1 VHYQKLS
8 DFYIE
13 KSIERQRVT
22 YDHVK
27 TKTDSVRAAME
38 AAERQLAQLRDQ
50 SHGIILNRERLPRM
64 QLERKVE
71 MLYLLYGESVKSLE
85 TADFLLKNSTPYFQ
99 VIDRPVG
106 PIQPHGRSRLRAL
119 IRGGLIGGILS
130 LLFVIGRYWFRVE
143 MAKGQTNP

>member
-1 VHYQKLS
+1 
-8 DFYIE
+8 
-13 KSIERQRVT
+13 
-22 YDHVK
+22 
-27 TKTDSVRAAME
+27 
-38 AAERQLAQLRDQ
+38 
-50 SHGIILNRERLPRM
+50 M

-71 MLYLLYGESVKSLE
+71 MLYLLYGESVKNLE

-106 PIQPHGRSRLRAL
+106 PIQPHGRSRFRAL

-143 MAKGQTNP
+143 MSKGYTTP